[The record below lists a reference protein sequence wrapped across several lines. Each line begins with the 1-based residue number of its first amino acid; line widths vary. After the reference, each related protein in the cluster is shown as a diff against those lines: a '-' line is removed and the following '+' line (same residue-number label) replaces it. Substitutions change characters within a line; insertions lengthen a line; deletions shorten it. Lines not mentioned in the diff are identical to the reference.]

1 MEPPD
6 AVLAAASATSETSFL
21 DAALPDCT
29 MLLPCRR
36 APVRLELW
44 MLMLVPRILTSQA
57 LSSLSVHS
65 ATQAMPLPPAP
76 LLVLVLELGLTPT
89 SSVGRRAVLR
99 SGAAAAAA
107 GVSLCAR
114 GRTPAP

>member
-21 DAALPDCT
+21 DAALLDRT

-44 MLMLVPRILTSQA
+44 MLMSVPCILTSQA
-57 LSSLSVHS
+57 LSSPSVHS
-65 ATQAMPLPPAP
+65 AT
-76 LLVLVLELGLTPT
+76 
-89 SSVGRRAVLR
+89 
-99 SGAAAAAA
+99 AAAAHWPLQHEPLVQPARRL
-107 GVSLCAR
+107 GVRDVRLAKCAR
-114 GRTPAP
+114 RAGEIGERRNKRGGRTTLPG